1 MTVGDSHTL
10 SATAL
15 GGTVAFAITGDAAT
29 LAGNTLTAVQA
40 GTVTITASQAGNSN
54 YNPAANVT
62 HSITI
67 NKATPT
73 VTAWPTLDAVTYGAK
88 LEQALVLVGGT
99 ASVEG
104 TFVITD
110 AYTAATIPNAG
121 AHTYS
126 VEFRPTE
133 SNKYNNVSGGTA
145 TLTVNKADQVIAW
158 DFADYT
164 LLIGKT
170 LELDATAT
178 CGAVTYVVNGTAI
191 SVSGTILTAMEEG
204 TATIKAI
211 CAGDT
216 NYNDVESMEYTI
228 TVEKDD
234 EVTTGLDNTP
244 SPMTNGQKIIYN
256 GQLLIIRDGKTYNAM
271 GQEVK

>member
-1 MTVGDSHTL
+1 
-10 SATAL
+10 
-15 GGTVAFAITGDAAT
+15 
-29 LAGNTLTAVQA
+29 
-40 GTVTITASQAGNSN
+40 
-54 YNPAANVT
+54 
-62 HSITI
+62 
-67 NKATPT
+67 
-73 VTAWPTLDAVTYGAK
+73 
-88 LEQALVLVGGT
+88 
-99 ASVEG
+99 
-104 TFVITD
+104 
-110 AYTAATIPNAG
+110 
-121 AHTYS
+121 
-126 VEFRPTE
+126 
-133 SNKYNNVSGGTA
+133 VSGGTA

-204 TATIKAI
+204 TATIKAT

-216 NYNDVESMEYTI
+216 NYNDVESMAYTI

-234 EVTTGLDNTP
+234 DVTTGLDNTP